1 MNILIGGNIVC
12 NFDQFVS
19 HASQRGQKISFDP
32 RSRIGGPNFWS
43 IFAWHLNG
51 FLKQWHYSWRYCK
64 GSGHEY
70 V

>member
-51 FLKQWHYSWRYCK
+51 FLKQ
-64 GSGHEY
+64 
-70 V
+70 